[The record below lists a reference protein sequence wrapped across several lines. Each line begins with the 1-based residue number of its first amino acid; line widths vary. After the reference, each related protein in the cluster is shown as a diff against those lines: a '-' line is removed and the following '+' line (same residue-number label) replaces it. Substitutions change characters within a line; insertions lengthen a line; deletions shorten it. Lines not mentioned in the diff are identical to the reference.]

1 MSNPRVLVVGAGRV
15 GSALSRALHDA
26 GMPGALVSGR
36 DRTDAAP
43 RLAQADLLVL
53 AVPDRAVAEVAADVA
68 VDLGAVL
75 AGDLPGSAGP
85 GRGAAARLAPW
96 SPPAVVHCCGAL
108 GLDVLAPLAALGAS
122 TGCWHPL
129 QAFPSRHTRVDA
141 GITWAITASA
151 PLDTTLRELTERV
164 HGIPLF
170 LREADKPR
178 YHAAAALASNYSVTL
193 VAHAT
198 AVLQDCGLDRDG
210 ALAAT
215 LALVRSTLH
224 GLAEVGLPDG
234 LTGPLARGDVGTV
247 STHLRA
253 LAAYPDMLA
262 LYRAAGLATVPL
274 LADRGMPPE
283 EVERVREVLDAGPGK
298 P

>member
-1 MSNPRVLVVGAGRV
+1 MTDPRVVVVGAGRV
-15 GSALSRALHDA
+15 GSALSRALADA
-26 GMPGALVSGR
+26 GMPGALLPAR
-36 DRTDAAP
+36 DLDVVAAGF
-43 RLAQADLLVL
+43 AAADLTVL
-53 AVPDRAVAEVAADVA
+53 AVSDGAVASVAA
-68 VDLGAVL
+68 GL
-75 AGDLPGSAGP
+75 ATRVGHSAH
-85 GRGAAARLAPW
+85 
-96 SPPAVVHCCGAL
+96 PPAVVHCCGAL
-108 GLDVLAPLAALGAS
+108 GLDVLASLAALGAS

-129 QAFPSRHTRVDA
+129 QAFPSRHTRVEA

-151 PLDTTLRELTERV
+151 PLDTTLLELTERV
-164 HGIPLF
+164 HGIPLL

-198 AVLQDCGLDRDG
+198 AVLQGCGLDRDG

-253 LAAYPDMLA
+253 LAAYPDTLA

-274 LADRGMPPE
+274 LADRGMPPGDL
-283 EVERVREVLDAGPGK
+283 ERVRMALAADPGETVTEG
-298 P
+298 